1 MGPLHRFTSLALV
14 MAFLALPSVA
24 EKPRSCTADDGE
36 CLTQA
41 TYYEDTNYTV
51 WVAWCTDGSQGGG
64 ILGGDEL
71 AGLCGY

>member
-1 MGPLHRFTSLALV
+1 MRSLYRFLSLALV
-14 MAFLALPSVA
+14 TAMMALPSVA
-24 EKPRSCTADDGE
+24 EKPRSCMADDGE

-41 TYYEDTNYTV
+41 TYYEDSNYTV
-51 WVAWCTDGSQGGG
+51 WVAKCTDGSQGGG